1 MCAGCELGRG
11 WEMLPEMGHPSPGV
25 TPCNGKGA
33 CGFGRQRVISAP
45 ISKHYLKKA
54 EGDKTSNRKA
64 SN

>member
-1 MCAGCELGRG
+1 
-11 WEMLPEMGHPSPGV
+11 MLPKMGHPSPGV